1 MPGAATSSPPALGE
15 YVTGSA
21 VPILPGPEL
30 VISKPL
36 PVYAVLT
43 MIISIQ
49 ILINGMAMPL
59 RVTIQAFSDGAW
71 SDAATLT
78 VENPERVADGRCL
91 VAYDGDY
98 IIANIDRMEDRC
110 ELALSVNLPLN
121 WDHHGVKGYPAFLY
135 DIIPS
140 GAAKDSLESRYGRLK
155 PDGVEMGLYLLE
167 RFTPAPVGHLR
178 IKESVEGLQPD
189 RHEAF
194 AHAEVVDR
202 TNEFLE
208 YAYETGAALGGATGA
223 NGQAPKLV
231 MTEAHD
237 GALYADAM
245 LPDDQAC
252 RHWLIKFARN
262 RGGERDKDILR
273 TEFHYYKAVAALG
286 LDTVPSDGLALEE
299 AVKPSLWM
307 PRFDRRIVDGVVERI
322 PLESVYSI
330 CGITGYAQPMAHA
343 EVVHRLVGLWIDNGQ
358 QDEVHD
364 LVFEYVRRDLLNRIL
379 GNTDNHGRN
388 TSIMR
393 VGGKFRLAPIY
404 DLAPMIL
411 DEEGITRTTKWAAE
425 RKGSSDWSDNCAELA
440 GYTDPNVLLQRLKK
454 AAEEFRALPDLL
466 TDAPESMRNAASIP
480 VNNLDKRLVEWGL
493 R

>member
-1 MPGAATSSPPALGE
+1 MPVVL
-15 YVTGSA
+15 
-21 VPILPGPEL
+21 VP
-30 VISKPL
+30 KPL
-36 PVYAVLT
+36 ISILLLVSSLCT
-43 MIISIQ
+43 TIISIKVP
-49 ILINGMAMPL
+49 INGVAMPL
-59 RVTIQAFSDGAW
+59 RLTIQAFSDGAW

-78 VENPERVADGRCL
+78 VENPERVDDGGCL
-91 VAYDGDY
+91 VAYDNDY
-98 IIANIDRMEDRC
+98 IVANFHRMEDRC

-121 WDHHGVKGYPAFLY
+121 WDHHHVKGYPAFLY

-155 PDGVEMGLYLLE
+155 PEGVEMGLYLLN
-167 RFTPAPVGHLR
+167 RFTPAPIGHLR
-178 IKESVEGLQPD
+178 IKESVEALEPD
-189 RHEAF
+189 RNEAF
-194 AHAEVVDR
+194 ARAEVVGR

-245 LPDDQAC
+245 LPDDQAR

-262 RGGERDKDILR
+262 RGGERDQDILR
-273 TEFHYYKAVAALG
+273 TEFRYYKAVAALG
-286 LDTVPSDGLALEE
+286 LDTVPTDGLALEE

-307 PRFDRRIVDGVVERI
+307 PRFDRRVVGGVVERI
-322 PLESVYSI
+322 PMESVYSI
-330 CGITGYAQPMAHA
+330 CGVTGYGHPMAHA
-343 EVVHRLVGLWIDNGQ
+343 EVVHRLVGLWVDNGQ
-358 QDEVHD
+358 QDEVDD

-388 TSIMR
+388 TSILR
-393 VGGKFRLAPIY
+393 VDGKFRLAPIY

-411 DEEGITRTTKWAAE
+411 DEEGVTRITKWAAE
-425 RKGSSDWSDNCAELA
+425 RKGSSNWRDNCAELD
-440 GYTDPNVLLQRLKK
+440 GYTDPDVLLQRLMN

-466 TDAPESMRNAASIP
+466 IDAPESMRNAASLP

>member
-1 MPGAATSSPPALGE
+1 MS
-15 YVTGSA
+15 
-21 VPILPGPEL
+21 
-30 VISKPL
+30 
-36 PVYAVLT
+36 
-43 MIISIQ
+43 
-49 ILINGMAMPL
+49 L
-59 RVTIQAFSDGAW
+59 RITIQAFSNGAW
-71 SDAATLT
+71 HDAATLSVQNPAR
-78 VENPERVADGRCL
+78 VEEGMSF
-91 VAYDGDY
+91 VAYDTDY
-98 IIANIDRMEDRC
+98 IIANFDRIEDRC

-121 WDHHGVKGYPAFLY
+121 WDHHDVKGYPAFLY

-140 GAAKDSLESRYGRLK
+140 GAAKESLEARYGRLK
-155 PDGVEMGLYLLE
+155 PEGLEMGLYLLN
-167 RFTPAPVGHLR
+167 RFTPAPIGHLR

-189 RHEAF
+189 RNEAF
-194 AHAEVVDR
+194 ARAEVVDR

-223 NGQAPKLV
+223 NGQAPKLL

-245 LPDDQAC
+245 LPDKQAL

-262 RGGERDKDILR
+262 KGGERDKDILR

-286 LDTVPSDGLALEE
+286 LDTVAIDGLSLEE

-307 PRFDRRIVDGVVERI
+307 PRFDRRVVDGMVERL
-322 PLESVYSI
+322 PVESVYSV
-330 CGITGYAQPMAHA
+330 CGVTGYGQMMKHV
-343 EVVHRLVGLWIDNGQ
+343 EVVHRLVELWTRNGQ
-358 QDEVHD
+358 QDEVDD

-388 TSIMR
+388 TSIIR
-393 VGGKFRLAPIY
+393 IGGRFCLAPIY

-425 RKGSSDWSDNCAELA
+425 RKGASNWKDNCAELIN
-440 GYTDPNVLLQRLKK
+440 YTDPDVLLQRLMN
-454 AAEEFRALPDLL
+454 AAENFRALPDLL
-466 TDAPESMRNAASIP
+466 TEAPELMRNAASLP

>member
-1 MPGAATSSPPALGE
+1 M
-15 YVTGSA
+15 
-21 VPILPGPEL
+21 VPVFPVQQLL
-30 VISKPL
+30 ISIVL
-36 PVYAVLT
+36 PVYAMCPML
-43 MIISIQ
+43 ISIKV
-49 ILINGMAMPL
+49 LIEGMPMPL
-59 RVTIQAFSDGAW
+59 RLTIQAFSEGAW

-78 VENPERVADGRCL
+78 VENPERVAEGRCL
-91 VAYDGDY
+91 VAYDSDY
-98 IIANIDRMEDRC
+98 IIANFDRIEDRC

-121 WDHHGVKGYPAFLY
+121 WDHHDVKGYPAFLY

-155 PDGVEMGLYLLE
+155 PEGVEMGLYLLE

-178 IKESVEGLQPD
+178 VKESVEGLRLD
-189 RHEAF
+189 RREAF
-194 AHAEVVDR
+194 ARAEVVDR

-231 MTEAHD
+231 MAEAHD

-245 LPDDQAC
+245 LPDDQAR

-262 RGGERDKDILR
+262 RGGERDQDILR

-286 LDTVPSDGLALEE
+286 LDTVPTDGLALEE

-307 PRFDRRIVDGVVERI
+307 PRFDRRVVDGVVERL
-322 PLESVYSI
+322 PMESVYSI
-330 CGITGYAQPMAHA
+330 CGITGYGHSMAHA
-343 EVVHRLVGLWIDNGQ
+343 EVVHRLVGLWTDNGQ
-358 QDEVHD
+358 QDEVDD

-388 TSIMR
+388 TSIIR
-393 VGGKFRLAPIY
+393 VGGRFRLAPIY

-411 DEEGITRTTKWAAE
+411 DEEGISRTTKWAAE
-425 RKGSSDWSDNCAELA
+425 HKGSSNWRDNCAELV
-440 GYTDPNVLLQRLKK
+440 GYTDPDVLLQRLMN

-466 TDAPESMRNAASIP
+466 VDAPELMRNAAPLP
-480 VNNLDKRLVEWGL
+480 VNNLDKRLLEWGL

>member
-1 MPGAATSSPPALGE
+1 MQ
-15 YVTGSA
+15 
-21 VPILPGPEL
+21 
-30 VISKPL
+30 
-36 PVYAVLT
+36 T
-43 MIISIQ
+43 MIISTQ
-49 ILINGMAMPL
+49 MLINGVAMPL
-59 RVTIQAFSDGAW
+59 KLTIQAFSDGAW
-71 SDAATLT
+71 GDAATLT

-91 VAYDGDY
+91 VAYDSDY
-98 IIANIDRMEDRC
+98 IIANLDRMEDRC

-121 WDHHGVKGYPAFLY
+121 WDHHDVTGYPAFLY

-155 PDGVEMGLYLLE
+155 PEGVEMGLYLLE
-167 RFTPAPVGHLR
+167 RFTSAPIGHLR

-189 RHEAF
+189 RNEAF
-194 AHAEVVDR
+194 AHAEVVER

-208 YAYETGAALGGATGA
+208 YAYESGAALGGATGA

-231 MTEAHD
+231 MTQAHD

-262 RGGERDKDILR
+262 RGGERDQDILR

-286 LDTVPSDGLALEE
+286 LDTVPTDGLALEE

-307 PRFDRRIVDGVVERI
+307 PRFDRRVVDGGVERI

-330 CGITGYAQPMAHA
+330 CGITGYAHPMAHA

-358 QDEVHD
+358 QDEVDD

-393 VGGKFRLAPIY
+393 VGGRFRLAPIY

-425 RKGSSDWSDNCAELA
+425 RKGSSNWSDNCAELV
-440 GYTDPNVLLQRLKK
+440 GYTDPDVLLQRLRN

-466 TDAPESMRNAASIP
+466 TDAPESMRNAASLP

>member
-1 MPGAATSSPPALGE
+1 
-15 YVTGSA
+15 
-21 VPILPGPEL
+21 
-30 VISKPL
+30 
-36 PVYAVLT
+36 

-49 ILINGMAMPL
+49 MLINGMHMSL
-59 RVTIQAFSDGAW
+59 RLTIQAFSDGAW

-78 VENPERVADGRCL
+78 VDNPERVADGGCL
-91 VAYDGDY
+91 VAYDNDY
-98 IIANIDRMEDRC
+98 IINHVDRMEDRC

-121 WDHHGVKGYPAFLY
+121 WDHHVVKGYPAFLY

-140 GAAKDSLESRYGRLK
+140 GAARDSLESRYGRLK
-155 PDGVEMGLYLLE
+155 PEGMEMGLYLLKN
-167 RFTPAPVGHLR
+167 FTPAPIGHLR

-189 RHEAF
+189 RSEAF

-208 YAYETGAALGGATGA
+208 YAYETGATGA

-231 MTEAHD
+231 MTQAHG

-262 RGGERDKDILR
+262 RGGELDKDILR

-286 LDTVPSDGLALEE
+286 LDTVPTDGLALEE

-307 PRFDRRIVDGVVERI
+307 PRFDRRVVDGVVERI

-330 CGITGYAQPMAHA
+330 CGITGYGHPMAHA
-343 EVVHRLVGLWIDNGQ
+343 EVVERLVGLWIDNGQ
-358 QDEVHD
+358 QDEVDD

-388 TSIMR
+388 TSITR
-393 VGGKFRLAPIY
+393 EDGRFRLAPIY

-411 DEEGITRTTKWAAE
+411 DEEGISRTTKWAAE
-425 RKGSSDWSDNCAELA
+425 RKGSSKWSDNCAELA
-440 GYTDPNVLLQRLKK
+440 GYTDPDVLLQRLMI

-466 TDAPESMRNAASIP
+466 IDTPESMRNAAPLP

>member
-1 MPGAATSSPPALGE
+1 MPVLSVLKLLISK
-15 YVTGSA
+15 
-21 VPILPGPEL
+21 ILPIP
-30 VISKPL
+30 
-36 PVYAVLT
+36 AMRT
-43 MIISIQ
+43 MIISIKV
-49 ILINGMAMPL
+49 LINGVPMPL
-59 RVTIQAFSDGAW
+59 RLTIQAFSDGAW
-71 SDAATLT
+71 RDAATLT

-98 IIANIDRMEDRC
+98 IIANVDRMEDRC

-121 WDHHGVKGYPAFLY
+121 WDHHDVKGYPAFLY

-155 PDGVEMGLYLLE
+155 PEGVEMGLYLLE
-167 RFTPAPVGHLR
+167 RFTPAPIGHLR

-189 RHEAF
+189 RSEAF
-194 AHAEVVDR
+194 ARAEVVDR

-231 MTEAHD
+231 MTEAHG

-262 RGGERDKDILR
+262 RGGERDQDILR

-286 LDTVPSDGLALEE
+286 LDTVATDGLALEE

-307 PRFDRRIVDGVVERI
+307 PRFDRRVVDGVVERI

-330 CGITGYAQPMAHA
+330 CGITGYAHPMAHA

-358 QDEVHD
+358 QDEVDD

-425 RKGSSDWSDNCAELA
+425 RKGSSNWRDNCAELV
-440 GYTDPNVLLQRLKK
+440 GYTDPDVLLQRLMN
-454 AAEEFRALPDLL
+454 AAEAFRALPDLL
-466 TDAPESMRNAASIP
+466 TDAPESMRNAASLP